1 MKFIDCM
8 GFAGGFTLGAVQAGW
23 KLERK
28 WELPPAPGFGTRNCE
43 GNRQLLGEDWLV
55 EVAPGTWEPLEAQA
69 VFGNPPCSGWSLLSR
84 KDFRGRGS
92 PVEGCMWH
100 FWHGVAQVRP
110 QIAVMESVQQAY
122 RQGVDLMRDMHAKLE
137 AETGED
143 WQLTHVL
150 HNAASVGGA
159 AIRRRYFMVVS
170 QVPFGIEPPDVRR
183 VPTLDEVIGDL
194 ENLPCQ
200 WGAQP
205 YRTPGSWWVRSRRT
219 DESTV
224 DGHQHRDTPLFRR
237 ALDLMGGVEWLP
249 KEHMSQVARKYYA
262 TYGHLPLSW
271 QATEDKVVKN
281 DFHMGYNQ
289 MIRWRGDRVARVI
302 TGGGP
307 DLVLHPHLDRLLT
320 HREVARIMGFPDSW
334 KIEPIRHAP
343 GLQLTWG
350 KGIPVD
356 CGRWIAGWARQ
367 AVLGEPGGYY
377 GTRTGEREWT
387 IDVTEDYRKVCWE
400 R

>member
-1 MKFIDCM
+1 M
-8 GFAGGFTLGAVQAGW
+8 GFAGGFTLGTVEAGW
-23 KLERK
+23 EMVAK
-28 WELPPAPGFGTRNCE
+28 WELPPKPGFGVVNCE
-43 GNRQLLGEDWLV
+43 RNRHLLKGNWHT
-55 EVAPGTWEPLEAQA
+55 EVSAGAWEPLEAEGI
-69 VFGNPPCSGWSLLSR
+69 FGNPPCSGWSLLSR

-100 FWHGVAQVRP
+100 FWEGVARVRP
-110 QIAVMESVQQAY
+110 YIAVMESVGQAY
-122 RQGVDLMRDMHAKLE
+122 RQGADLMRDMHAKLE

-159 AIRRRYFMVVS
+159 AIRRRYFMVCS
-170 QVPFGIEPPDVRR
+170 RVPFGIEPPYIRR

-194 ENLPCQ
+194 ENLPCT
-200 WGAQP
+200 WEAQP
-205 YRTPGSWWVRSRRT
+205 YRSPASWWAKPRRS
-219 DESTV
+219 DSDTV
-224 DGHQHRDTPLFRR
+224 DGHQHRDSPLFRR
-237 ALDLMGGVEWLP
+237 ALDLMQGVTWGP
-249 KEHMSQVARKYYA
+249 KEHMSLVARKYYQ
-262 TYGHLPLSW
+262 TYGCLPPSW
-271 QATEDKVVKN
+271 AATEEKVVKN

-320 HREVARIMGFPDSW
+320 HREVARIMGFPDDW
-334 KIEPIRHAP
+334 KIRPLRDAS

-356 CGRWIAGWARQ
+356 CGRWIATWARR
-367 AVLGEPGGYY
+367 AVEGCPGRGVAQ
-377 GTRTGEREWT
+377 RLGEREWLY
-387 IDVTEDYRKVCWE
+387 DVTESYRSVCAE